1 MRPVRCMIVD
11 DERLARQHLRRLV
24 GGSADLELVGEAS
37 DKASALAAI
46 SELRPELLL
55 LDIQM
60 PGGGGFEL
68 LNAVEDPPA
77 AIFVT
82 AHDRHAIRAFE
93 VNALDYLLK
102 PVSPERFARA
112 VGRAVR
118 LIRAGSAVADPGAH
132 RLDAS
137 DIAMMEIGGS
147 GHFVAVDQILCVE
160 SEGNYTRVSTA
171 EGKHLVARQ
180 TMKHWADRLP
190 PEMFVQLDR
199 GLIVNRQAIRS
210 ADFSARPAALAL
222 GQGACKLQLG
232 QAAASRLREILPR

>member
-24 GGSADLELVGEAS
+24 EVRADLQLVGEAS

-46 SELRPELLL
+46 AKLRPELLL

-68 LNAVEDPPA
+68 LNALEDPPG

-102 PVSPERFARA
+102 PVEPERFARA
-112 VGRAVR
+112 IVRAVR
-118 LIRAGSAVADPGAH
+118 MIRADSAAVDSGAQ

-137 DIAMMEIGGS
+137 DVAMMEIGGS

-171 EGKHLVARQ
+171 EGKQLIARQ

-199 GLIVNRQAIRS
+199 GLIVNRQSVRS
-210 ADFSARPAALAL
+210 ADFSARPAVVAL

-232 QAAASRLREILPR
+232 QAAASRLREILAR

>member
-1 MRPVRCMIVD
+1 M
-11 DERLARQHLRRLV
+11 
-24 GGSADLELVGEAS
+24 GEAS
-37 DKASALAAI
+37 DKASALADIAK
-46 SELRPELLL
+46 LRPELLL

-68 LNAVEDPPA
+68 LNALEDPPGV
-77 AIFVT
+77 IFVT

-112 VGRAVR
+112 VERAVR
-118 LIRAGSAVADPGAH
+118 LIRAGAPAASCGGQ

-137 DIAMMEIGGS
+137 DVAMMEIGGS

-171 EGKHLVARQ
+171 EGKHLIARQ
-180 TMKHWADRLP
+180 TMKHWVDRLP
-190 PEMFVQLDR
+190 PKMFVQLDR
-199 GLIVNRQAIRS
+199 GLIVNRQSVRS
-210 ADFSARPAALAL
+210 VDFSARSAVVAL
-222 GQGACKLQLG
+222 GQGACKLHLG
-232 QAAASRLREILPR
+232 QAAASRLREILSR

>member
-1 MRPVRCMIVD
+1 MKTVQCLIID
-11 DERLARQHLRRLV
+11 DERLARQHLRRL
-24 GGSADLELVGEAS
+24 LERRTDVTVAGEAS
-37 DKASALAAI
+37 TKTEALKMI
-46 SELRPELLL
+46 ESLHPDLLL

-68 LNAVEDPPA
+68 LNALAVPPRV
-77 AIFVT
+77 IFVT
-82 AHDRHAIRAFE
+82 AYDSHAIRAFE

-102 PVSPERFARA
+102 PVAPERFARA
-112 VGRAVR
+112 IARAVR
-118 LIRAGSAVADPGAH
+118 LIRAGSAVAGPDAH

-147 GHFVAVDQILCVE
+147 GHFVAVNQILCVE

-222 GQGACKLQLG
+222 GQGTCKLQLG
-232 QAAASRLREILPR
+232 QAAASRLREILAG

>member
-1 MRPVRCMIVD
+1 MKPVRCMIVD

-24 GGSADLELVGEAS
+24 AGRADLQLVGEAS
-37 DKASALAAI
+37 DKASALADIAK
-46 SELRPELLL
+46 LRPELLL

-60 PGGGGFEL
+60 PGGDGFDT
-68 LNAVEDPPA
+68 LNALEDPPRV
-77 AIFVT
+77 IFVT

-112 VGRAVR
+112 AERAVQ
-118 LIRAGSAVADPGAH
+118 LIRAGAPAANRGGP

-137 DIAMMEIGGS
+137 DVAIVEIGGS
-147 GHFVAVDQILCVE
+147 GHFVPVDQILCVE

-171 EGKHLVARQ
+171 EGKQLIARQ
-180 TMKHWADRLP
+180 TMKHWVDRLP

-199 GLIVNRQAIRS
+199 GLIVNRQAVRS
-210 ADFSARPAALAL
+210 ADFSVRPAVVAL
-222 GQGACKLQLG
+222 GQGACKLHLG